1 MKTIEKNAAVSGKKR
16 PVSVPAVPKV
26 PKTPRTPK
34 TPETPASAE
43 DAARLEK
50 LSSAYSLSDMEIFIF
65 PDLMYAL
72 VVANILSPELWAWKN
87 DPWFANIEKKSFN
100 YKLNRIKQYIMDHF
114 VFNLD
119 LDTWGL
125 TTKETEIN
133 RFKGFVDM
141 AALKVSNA
149 LFGYEGD
156 KYYFDIDIRRH
167 FGLDRYDDERIP
179 YWKTETVEAMK
190 AFRYKEG
197 YSTGAGE
204 CVSLAALYVAAMFVV
219 GHIPLEKM
227 FMIATPLHSQNF
239 MAEGEG
245 FMTNNRRIVTKK
257 MWYNGTEISAKARRA
272 VEHEKITIVSHVSG
286 YIHTFYEKATI
297 DPAAYGDFQKRFRA
311 YLSAP
316 LTFETFANFLFSREK
331 YWDCFQYAHRHN
343 GKTCYLPMRGI
354 FNAQRSSKNRFDN
367 ESRPALL
374 QEMEAQAFSL
384 SRLPEKIVINEVE
397 DYLYLHPEGD
407 FAQYEHYFLK
417 ELLIGHCANVH
428 ELFAE
433 LKAFLQVEPRL
444 PEAADKRFETE
455 AAWTLAPGLTRE
467 ACHDY
472 VYAQA
477 AAGAAWAD
485 LALYAYR
492 DMLAVEWPPFLK
504 AAVERNPVGLAL
516 CGGLSD
522 ADVYARLQALPSVS
536 IYEEDFR
543 LAQPDEVWN
552 YGRGDGLEKA
562 VALLSVLKRRHPDTV
577 YRLTVGQQAAV
588 EAVTE
593 GAVPAS
599 AVSYV
604 FPSRKKVGSRTFTV

>member
-1 MKTIEKNAAVSGKKR
+1 MSSDIFRPAEKS
-16 PVSVPAVPKV
+16 
-26 PKTPRTPK
+26 
-34 TPETPASAE
+34 
-43 DAARLEK
+43 RLER

-72 VVANILSPELWAWKN
+72 VVANILSPELWAWKR

-125 TTKETEIN
+125 TTKDTEIA
-133 RFKGFVDM
+133 RFKDFVDM
-141 AALKVSNA
+141 AALRVSNA

-167 FGLDRYDDERIP
+167 FGLDRYNDEQIP

-197 YSTGAGE
+197 YTTGAGE

-272 VEHEKITIVSHVSG
+272 VEHENITIVSHVSG
-286 YIHTFYEKATI
+286 YIHTFYERATI
-297 DPAAYGDFQKRFRA
+297 APAAYDDFQRRFRA

-331 YWDCFQYAHRHN
+331 YWDCFQYAHTHN
-343 GKTCYLPMRGI
+343 GKTCYLPMRSV

-367 ESRPALL
+367 ESRAALL

-384 SRLPEKIVINEVE
+384 SRMEEKILINEVE
-397 DYLYLHPEGD
+397 DYLYLHPDYGFE
-407 FAQYEHYFLK
+407 QYERYFLE
-417 ELLIGHCANVH
+417 ELLVGHCDNVQQ
-428 ELFAE
+428 LFSE
-433 LKAFLQVEPRL
+433 LKAFLHVEPRL
-444 PEAADKRFETE
+444 PSAADKRFETE
-455 AAWTLAPGLTRE
+455 AAWTLAPGLSRDE
-467 ACHDY
+467 YRDY
-472 VYAQA
+472 GYAQA
-477 AAGAAWAD
+477 ASGADWAD
-485 LALYAYR
+485 LAIYAYR
-492 DMLAVEWPPFLK
+492 DMRQVDWMPYLK
-504 AAVERNPVGLAL
+504 AAVERNPVGDTM
-516 CGGLSD
+516 CGELSD
-522 ADVYARLQALPSVS
+522 GEVYMRLQAMPSVS
-536 IYEEDFR
+536 IYEEEFR

-562 VALLSVLKRRHPDTV
+562 VALLAVLKRRHPGAV
-577 YRLTVGQQAAV
+577 YRLTVGEGAAV
-588 EAVTE
+588 EAVSET
-593 GAVPAS
+593 GAVYRFPAQ
-599 AVSYV
+599 
-604 FPSRKKVGSRTFTV
+604 KKVGDHVFEI

>member
-1 MKTIEKNAAVSGKKR
+1 MSRYQKNVAPNAVAPNTAA
-16 PVSVPAVPKV
+16 P
-26 PKTPRTPK
+26 TQNF
-34 TPETPASAE
+34 
-43 DAARLEK
+43 DLARLERF
-50 LSSAYSLSDMEIFIF
+50 SSAYTLSDMEIFIF
-65 PDLMYAL
+65 PELMYAL
-72 VVANILSPELWAWKN
+72 VVANILSPELWAWKH
-87 DPWFANIEKKSFN
+87 DAWFKNIEKKSFN

-125 TTKETEIN
+125 TTKDTEIS
-133 RFKGFVDM
+133 RFKDFVDM
-141 AALKVSNA
+141 AALRVSNA

-167 FGLDRYDDERIP
+167 FGLDRYTDEQIP

-190 AFRYKEG
+190 AFRHKEG
-197 YSTGAGE
+197 YDTGAGE

-272 VEHEKITIVSHVSG
+272 VEHENITIVSHVSG
-286 YIHTFYEKATI
+286 YIHTFYKKATI
-297 DPAAYGDFQKRFRA
+297 HPAAYADFQKRFKD

-316 LTFETFANFLFSREK
+316 LTFETFVNFLFSREQ

-343 GKTCYLPMRGI
+343 GKTCYVEMRSI

-367 ESRPALL
+367 ESRAALL
-374 QEMEAQAFSL
+374 QELEAQSFAL
-384 SRLPEKIVINEVE
+384 SRLEDKHLINEVE
-397 DYLYLHPEGD
+397 DYLYLHPDPD
-407 FAQYEHYFLK
+407 FDKFERYFL
-417 ELLIGHCANVH
+417 H
-428 ELFAE
+428 ELSGKPCGHVSKLFTE
-433 LKAFLQVEPRL
+433 LKAFLKVEPRL
-444 PEAADKRFETE
+444 PNEADKQYETE
-455 AAWTLAPGLTRE
+455 AAWSLSPGLSRKE
-467 ACHDY
+467 YIDY

-477 AAGAAWAD
+477 ATGAAWAE
-485 LALYAYR
+485 LSLYAYR
-492 DMLAVEWPPFLK
+492 DMRTVDWQPFLK
-504 AAVERNPVGLAL
+504 AAVERSPVGQTL
-516 CGGLSD
+516 CQD
-522 ADVYARLQALPSVS
+522 KPDEAVYAQLQALSSAS

-562 VALLSVLKRRHPDTV
+562 VALLTLLKHRHSDTT
-577 YRLTVGQQAAV
+577 YRLEVGEGEVRVAAV
-588 EAVTE
+588 IATTATAANAAVGTRPVVSA
-593 GAVPAS
+593 GAPV
-599 AVSYV
+599 YT
-604 FPSRKKVGSRTFTV
+604 FPSQKKVGLHTFEI

>member
-1 MKTIEKNAAVSGKKR
+1 MERIKKTLAAS
-16 PVSVPAVPKV
+16 S
-26 PKTPRTPK
+26 
-34 TPETPASAE
+34 EIASASAANNRAAATGNTAS
-43 DAARLEK
+43 DAARQER

-72 VVANILSPELWAWKN
+72 VIANILSPELWAWKN

-156 KYYFDIDIRRH
+156 KYYFDLDIRRH
-167 FGLDRYDDERIP
+167 FGLDRYDDEQIP
-179 YWKTETVEAMK
+179 YWKTETIEAMK

-197 YSTGAGE
+197 YGTGAGE

-297 DPAAYGDFQKRFRA
+297 DPSAYDDFQKRFRA

-343 GKTCYLPMRGI
+343 GKTCYLPMRSV

-367 ESRPALL
+367 ESRVALL

-384 SRLPEKIVINEVE
+384 SRLPEKILINEVE
-397 DYLYLHPEGD
+397 DYLYLHPDGD
-407 FAQYEHYFLK
+407 FAQYERYFLK

-428 ELFAE
+428 QLFAE

-444 PEAADKRFETE
+444 PEAAGKRFETE

-467 ACHDY
+467 AYRDY

-477 AAGAAWAD
+477 ADGVAWAE

-504 AAVERNPVGLAL
+504 AAVERNPVGLAM
-516 CGGLSD
+516 CGDLSD
-522 ADVYARLQALPSVS
+522 EAVYARLQALPSVS
-536 IYEEDFR
+536 IYDEDFR

-562 VALLSVLKRRHPDTV
+562 VAMLAVLKRRHPGTA
-577 YRLTVGQQAAV
+577 YRLTVGPQAAV
-588 EAVTE
+588 GPVAERTAV
-593 GAVPAS
+593 
-599 AVSYV
+599 YV
-604 FPSRKKVGSRTFTV
+604 FPSQKKVGSRTFTV

>member
-1 MKTIEKNAAVSGKKR
+1 MSSDIFRPAEKS
-16 PVSVPAVPKV
+16 
-26 PKTPRTPK
+26 
-34 TPETPASAE
+34 
-43 DAARLEK
+43 RLER

-72 VVANILSPELWAWKN
+72 VVANILSPELWAWKR

-125 TTKETEIN
+125 TTKDTEIA
-133 RFKGFVDM
+133 RFKDFVDM
-141 AALKVSNA
+141 AALRVSNA

-167 FGLDRYDDERIP
+167 FGLDRYNDEQIP

-197 YSTGAGE
+197 YTTGAGE

-272 VEHEKITIVSHVSG
+272 VEHENITIVSHVSG
-286 YIHTFYEKATI
+286 YIHTFYERATI
-297 DPAAYGDFQKRFRA
+297 APAAYDDFQRRFRA

-331 YWDCFQYAHRHN
+331 YWDCFQYAHTHN
-343 GKTCYLPMRGI
+343 GKTCYLPMRSV

-367 ESRPALL
+367 ESRAALL

-384 SRLPEKIVINEVE
+384 SRMEEKILINEVE
-397 DYLYLHPEGD
+397 DYLYLHPDYGFE
-407 FAQYEHYFLK
+407 QYERYFLE
-417 ELLIGHCANVH
+417 ELLVGHCDNVQQ
-428 ELFAE
+428 LFSE
-433 LKAFLQVEPRL
+433 LKAFLHVEPRL
-444 PEAADKRFETE
+444 PSAADKRFETE
-455 AAWTLAPGLTRE
+455 AAWTLAPGLSRDE
-467 ACHDY
+467 YRDY

-477 AAGAAWAD
+477 ASGADWAD
-485 LALYAYR
+485 LAIYAYR
-492 DMLAVEWPPFLK
+492 DMRQVDWMPYLK
-504 AAVERNPVGLAL
+504 AAVERNPVGDTM
-516 CGGLSD
+516 CGELSD
-522 ADVYARLQALPSVS
+522 GEVYMRLQAMPSVS
-536 IYEEDFR
+536 IYEEEFR

-562 VALLSVLKRRHPDTV
+562 VALLAVLKRRHPGAV
-577 YRLTVGQQAAV
+577 YRLTVGEGAAV
-588 EAVTE
+588 EAVSET
-593 GAVPAS
+593 GAVYRFPAQ
-599 AVSYV
+599 
-604 FPSRKKVGSRTFTV
+604 KKVGDHVFEI